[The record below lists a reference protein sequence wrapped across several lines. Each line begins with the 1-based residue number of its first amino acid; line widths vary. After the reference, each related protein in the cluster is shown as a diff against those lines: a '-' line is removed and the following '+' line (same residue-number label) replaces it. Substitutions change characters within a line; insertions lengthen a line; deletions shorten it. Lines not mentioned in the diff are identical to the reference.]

1 MSAILGRLVEA
12 GEVAQA
18 LASVLAQTLKIHLEA
33 GMLTPEERVLA
44 EEIAPQEFPT
54 VFHSQR
60 RLRNV
65 D

>member
-1 MSAILGRLVEA
+1 MSAILGSLVEA

-18 LASVLAQTLKIHLEA
+18 LASGLAQTLEIHLEA
-33 GMLTPEERVLA
+33 GRLTPEERVLA

-60 RLRNV
+60 RRRNV
-65 D
+65 G